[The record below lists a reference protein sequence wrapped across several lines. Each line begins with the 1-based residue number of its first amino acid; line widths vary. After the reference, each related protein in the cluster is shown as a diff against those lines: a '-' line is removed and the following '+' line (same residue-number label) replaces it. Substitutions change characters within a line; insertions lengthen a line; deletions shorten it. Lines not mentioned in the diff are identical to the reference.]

1 MMEYIEYN
9 KKKYPIKEITIEMWS
24 ELMKFKDLLEEEEM
38 YYRMIS
44 LMIGLSRDEI
54 NELPASEILKVGE
67 TLNEI
72 LNGQSRKLH
81 PKIEHKG
88 ITYLLTDMNDL
99 SFGQFVDIDSFL
111 TKDET
116 YRISNLHELASYLYI
131 QEGMK
136 YGQINFKKQS
146 EDFKTLPIK
155 YIEGA
160 IFFLLTFGKALQ
172 LLSQISSK
180 KKLLWW
186 MMRWRMTLTLIGAGT
201 KRLIFSHK
209 TKFGRL
215 MGLLL
220 SPFYLVLTICRTIW
234 TLIKKKKRN

>member
-1 MMEYIEYN
+1 MDYIEYN
-9 KKKYPIKEITIEMWS
+9 KKKYPVKEITIEMWS

-44 LMIGLSRDEI
+44 SMIGLSRDEI
-54 NELPASEILKVGE
+54 NKLPASEILKVGE
-67 TLNEI
+67 ELNEI
-72 LNGQSRKLH
+72 LNKDSRQLH
-81 PKIEHKG
+81 PKLEHNGK
-88 ITYLLTDMNDL
+88 TYLLTDMNDL
-99 SFGQFVDIDSFL
+99 SFGQFVDIDTFL
-111 TKDET
+111 TKDES
-116 YRISNLHELASYLYI
+116 YRIANLHELASYLYVE
-131 QEGMK
+131 EGKK
-136 YGQINFKKQS
+136 YGEVNFKKQT
-146 EDFKTLPIK
+146 EDFKKLPIK

-180 KKLLWW
+180 KKLLWS
-186 MMRWRMTLTLIGAGT
+186 MMKFRITLTLIGVGT

-209 TKFGRL
+209 TKFGKL

-234 TLIKKKKRN
+234 TLIKKKSRG